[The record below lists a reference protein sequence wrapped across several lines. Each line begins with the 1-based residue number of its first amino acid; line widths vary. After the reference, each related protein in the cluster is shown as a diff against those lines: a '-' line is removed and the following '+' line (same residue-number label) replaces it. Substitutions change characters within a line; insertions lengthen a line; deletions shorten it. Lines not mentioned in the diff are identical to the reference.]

1 MRAKKAPTLHQQIIN
16 DIEGYILS
24 GEWPPGHR
32 IANEL
37 DLAQHYNCSRMTVNK
52 ALSQLAKANLIERR
66 KKSGSF
72 VTQPQ
77 AQSAILEIHDIKLEV
92 QSLGLPY
99 EYHRLARSPRKAT
112 PDDMKS
118 LELSASED
126 ILEVIGKHLAGPRV
140 FCLEERLINLSVVP
154 EARDEDFIETAP
166 GPWLT
171 SRVPWTTAE
180 HMIKSIGA
188 NEHYA
193 QALDIAKGTA
203 CLVIERRTWS
213 HNGPV
218 THVRLTYPGDRHT
231 LVARF
236 TPTDPTGK
244 ASAF

>member
-1 MRAKKAPTLHQQIIN
+1 MRAKKTPTLHQQIIN
-16 DIEGYILS
+16 DIEGCILS
-24 GEWPPGHR
+24 GQWPPGHR

-37 DLAQHYNCSRMTVNK
+37 DLAQQYGCSRMTVNK
-52 ALSQLAKANLIERR
+52 ALSQLAKASLIERR

-77 AQSAILEIHDIKLEV
+77 AQSAVLEIHDIKSEV

-99 EYHRLARSPRKAT
+99 DYHRTSREQHLSTAA
-112 PDDMKS
+112 DMKN
-118 LELSASED
+118 LDLSEAGNV
-126 ILEVIGKHLAGPRV
+126 IKVIGKHYAGPRV
-140 FCLEERLINLSVVP
+140 FCLEERLINLAVVP
-154 EARDEDFIETAP
+154 DAANEEFIEAAP

-171 SRVPWTTAE
+171 GHIPWTTAE
-180 HMIKSIGA
+180 HLIKSVGA
-188 NEHYA
+188 DDHYGD
-193 QALDIAKGTA
+193 ALGVKTGTS

-218 THVRLTYPGDRHT
+218 THVRLTYPGDRHV

-244 ASAF
+244 SSGF